1 MLLAL
6 FIRLNVLFNVL
17 KHVIPEVAAPD
28 LPPSA
33 LSPPMTG
40 LIMHLPENALLL
52 VGIVYNPP

>member
-6 FIRLNVLFNVL
+6 FTRLNVLFNVL

-28 LPPSA
+28 LPLSA
-33 LSPPMTG
+33 LAPSMTG

-52 VGIVYNPP
+52 VRIVYNPP